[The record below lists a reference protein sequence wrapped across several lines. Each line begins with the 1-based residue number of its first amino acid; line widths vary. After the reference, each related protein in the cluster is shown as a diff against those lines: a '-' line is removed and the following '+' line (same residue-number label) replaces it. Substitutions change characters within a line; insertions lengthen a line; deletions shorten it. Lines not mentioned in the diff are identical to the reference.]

1 MYNRVYPAGQTPTR
15 TIMPRPNKI
24 EEDTKSYN
32 LLMTQDQWDKL
43 SHMASEIQKTSI
55 EQVSVADLIRES
67 IDAYIDV
74 YEEDK

>member
-1 MYNRVYPAGQTPTR
+1 
-15 TIMPRPNKI
+15 MPRPNKI
-24 EEDTKSYN
+24 EQDTKSYN
-32 LLMTQDQWDKL
+32 LLMTQDQGDKL
-43 SHMASEIQKTSI
+43 SHMAAEFQKTSI

>member
-1 MYNRVYPAGQTPTR
+1 
-15 TIMPRPNKI
+15 MPRPNKL

>member
-1 MYNRVYPAGQTPTR
+1 
-15 TIMPRPNKI
+15 MPRPNKI

-43 SHMASEIQKTSI
+43 SHMAAEFQNTSI